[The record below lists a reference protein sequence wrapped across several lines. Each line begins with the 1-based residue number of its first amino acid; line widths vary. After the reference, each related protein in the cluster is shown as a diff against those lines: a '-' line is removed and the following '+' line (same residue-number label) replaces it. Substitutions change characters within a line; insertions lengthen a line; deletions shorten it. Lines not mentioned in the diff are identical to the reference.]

1 MKPKYMLEPSGPTQ
15 WKVNWIAIG
24 AFYFLA
30 CALSWPF
37 FWWRD
42 IHPESWWAWQFPL
55 TNRNSP
61 LTFILKNAILM
72 WGPGVAA
79 LVCLQVFR
87 KNHWRTITLWGTSAW
102 RSLMFYF
109 VPILLAVLVGVP
121 MPDGS
126 VNRLGAIAL
135 GFVTLL
141 TVLGEE
147 LGWRGFLQDALCPVS
162 SWKRYILIGVMWEFW
177 HFTNRT
183 THGSFARIVLFLV
196 LFYPLGIILS
206 ALIGEAT
213 ERGKSLLIAVTLH
226 AWFDIAVTFPNAR
239 TLIALGLSIPFW
251 FFMLVSWRA
260 SEVGN

>member
-1 MKPKYMLEPSGPTQ
+1 MKPKFMLGDSGPTPG
-15 WKVNWIAIG
+15 KVNWIEIG
-24 AFYFLA
+24 TFYFLA

-42 IHPESWWAWQFPL
+42 IHPESWWAWHFPL

-87 KNHWRTITLWGTSAW
+87 KNHWRTITLWGTSVW

-126 VNRLGAIAL
+126 VNRLGAMAL

-147 LGWRGFLQDALCPVS
+147 LGWRGFC
-162 SWKRYILIGVMWEFW
+162 
-177 HFTNRT
+177 
-183 THGSFARIVLFLV
+183 
-196 LFYPLGIILS
+196 
-206 ALIGEAT
+206 
-213 ERGKSLLIAVTLH
+213 
-226 AWFDIAVTFPNAR
+226 R
-239 TLIALGLSIPFW
+239 TLCFQSL
-251 FFMLVSWRA
+251 RA
-260 SEVGN
+260 RGTF